1 MSKGH
6 GSIQRL
12 ILSELAEQAMDPYCP
27 WLAVAELGSSNRSD
41 KQAVRRAM
49 KRLAEEGFVELSY
62 RPLQDPIDDR
72 VRTHLCATI
81 TDEGLRYLAARGE

>member
-6 GSIQRL
+6 GRIQRL
-12 ILSELAEQAMDPYCP
+12 ILSELAAQAMDPYGP
-27 WLAVAELGSSNRSD
+27 WLAVAELGSNRSD

-62 RPLQDPIDDR
+62 RPLHDPIDDR

-81 TDEGLRYLAARGE
+81 TDEGLRHLLGRGE

>member
-1 MSKGH
+1 
-6 GSIQRL
+6 
-12 ILSELAEQAMDPYCP
+12 MDPYGP
-27 WLAVAELGSSNRSD
+27 WLAVAELGSNRSN

-62 RPLQDPIDDR
+62 RPLQDPIDER

-81 TDEGLRYLAARGE
+81 TGKGLRYLVDRGE